1 VLVAAGAHMKAVL
14 TCLEPGSSSQSTGLD
29 IGSASPGGDVQI
41 VAGDGQEAIHP
52 GTVVFVPARGARSE
66 GGDQTACFARG
77 WSAADREGSFE
88 LMARQ
93 GRWQ

>member
-1 VLVAAGAHMKAVL
+1 MKAVL

-29 IGSASPGGDVQI
+29 IGSASPGGDVRPLRAAPRRLSI
-41 VAGDGQEAIHP
+41 QE
-52 GTVVFVPARGARSE
+52 TVVFVPARGARSE

-77 WSAADREGSFE
+77 RSAADREGSFGV
-88 LMARQ
+88 MARQ